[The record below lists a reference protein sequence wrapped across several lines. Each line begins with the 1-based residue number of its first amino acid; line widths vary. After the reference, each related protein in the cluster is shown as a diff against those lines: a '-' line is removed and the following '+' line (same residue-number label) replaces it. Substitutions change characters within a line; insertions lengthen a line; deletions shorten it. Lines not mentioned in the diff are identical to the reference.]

1 MNKSTDKNKNQLKW
15 YEKASKKRFDENGK
29 EIVPESRRSKKK
41 GKQLAETAG
50 GNGKILPVTEDVRG
64 NRKNHSVT
72 EAAGGR
78 GKRNSLTDDAGGKQ
92 KRNHSTEDVRGNRKR
107 NSVTEDTRG
116 KQKRNPLTPQTTL
129 FSTEKIPADALNI
142 LNTFDKLVISSRN
155 LTSKQ
160 ISLLPKQIK
169 ELSHELTDD
178 RTSRHLGYMNKT
190 TTVSA
195 YIYYYMW
202 WNLVRLVKLFANL
215 SKESLA
221 LDDDAVCLD
230 IGSGPLTLPIALFLA
245 RPELRTK
252 KITWYCTDISST
264 ALAEGENLFLTVA
277 AKLKCEPW
285 KIIRIKGEFGTSIK
299 QKVSLVAAANVF
311 NEIAED
317 NEMPPDY
324 LSKKYTEKL
333 IAYTDSAKTSR
344 ILIVE
349 PGVPKTARFV
359 TLLRDSLMRKNFIPA
374 APCTH
379 CEQCPMDGKRGGKW
393 CNFAFSTDDAPAS
406 LKKLSEAAHLPKERA
421 VLSFVLAVKAS
432 VGASDVACANGTA
445 VGACDNSSANSARA
459 DASDVACAKNA
470 RAGETGGG
478 SADSGFVNARIASDP
493 IHLPADIENG
503 RPYARTGYYACSSKG
518 LLLIVTRQAMRSG
531 EEYKIKWNEKNI
543 SVDKKTGA
551 LTVEV

>member
-41 GKQLAETAG
+41 GKLLAETAG
-50 GNGKILPVTEDVRG
+50 GDGKKLPVIEEARS

-78 GKRNSLTDDAGGKQ
+78 GKKALV
-92 KRNHSTEDVRGNRKR
+92 TEDVRGNRKR
-107 NSVTEDTRG
+107 NSVTEDVRG

-421 VLSFVLAVKAS
+421 VLSFVLAVKADA
-432 VGASDVACANGTA
+432 GASNV
-445 VGACDNSSANSARA
+445 SSADSVHVGV
-459 DASDVACAKNA
+459 SDVACAKNA

-518 LLLIVTRQAMRSG
+518 LLLIVSRQAMRSG

-551 LTVEV
+551 LTVEG